1 VGHFLVNKGRKG
13 TYTPMSATAQSD
25 RVGNITLED
34 INATTVDTVNRSSE
48 INKRVLAN
56 PKRWNGRYQSVPLF
70 TNNSTL
76 GQSFKGTETF
86 DTSIDYN
93 TTPMT
98 FYPTGYAQPV
108 GVSVVERSINA
119 TPAGV
124 IELYQ
129 NSYEYAQNSMITAL
143 GNMFYGYGTGND
155 FDGLGL
161 IIDDGTNSSTYGG
174 LSRTTYGA
182 YINAGGSTGLVAASG
197 GVIDL
202 ATLDSADDAA
212 TVSGDASE
220 TPNVMLCNQTV
231 WSLTAS
237 LNTPSVMATYGAMG
251 GGFASGTTGL
261 NQSVNMNAAPSFSM
275 GTNAFTYR
283 GKPVVRDQK
292 ALSGKMYL
300 LNEKYLTFKSLN
312 LVGLNQVAT
321 QERTVEGA
329 YDNVKL
335 SAFQFRTPM
344 MPVNALSEVGIFVL
358 YGNMFDRNPNRNEL
372 VTGITTT

>member
-1 VGHFLVNKGRKG
+1 
-13 TYTPMSATAQSD
+13 MSATAQPD
-25 RVGNITLED
+25 RVGNITLET

-48 INKRVLAN
+48 INKRVLSN
-56 PKRWNGRYQSVPLF
+56 PQRWNGRYQSVPLF

-108 GVSVVERSINA
+108 GISVVERSINA

-174 LSRTTYGA
+174 LSRTTYA
-182 YINAGGSTGLVAASG
+182 ANINAGGSTGLVAASG
-197 GVIDL
+197 GVIDM
-202 ATLDSADDAA
+202 ATMDSADDAA
-212 TVSGDASE
+212 TISGDASE
-220 TPNVMLCNQTV
+220 TPNAILTTQTV
-231 WSLTAS
+231 WSLYAS
-237 LNTPSVMATYGAMG
+237 LLTPTAMATYGSLGAA
-251 GGFASGTTGL
+251 GGFINGTSGNNTP
-261 NQSVNMNAAPSFSM
+261 VNMNSAPSYHG
-275 GTNAFTYR
+275 GTNSVTYR

-292 ALSGKMYL
+292 ALSGCMYFV
-300 LNEKYLTFKSLN
+300 NDKYLVFKSLN
-312 LVGLNQVAT
+312 LMGLNQIAT
-321 QERTVEGA
+321 SERTVEGA

-335 SAFQFRTPM
+335 TAFQFRTPM

-358 YGNMFDRNPNRNEL
+358 YGNMYHKNPNRNEMI
-372 VTGITTT
+372 TGITTT

>member
-1 VGHFLVNKGRKG
+1 
-13 TYTPMSATAQSD
+13 MSATAQND
-25 RVGNITLED
+25 RVNNITLED
-34 INATTVDTVNRSSE
+34 INSTTIDAVNRSSE
-48 INKRVLAN
+48 VNKRVLDA
-56 PKRWNGRYQSVPLF
+56 PGRWNGRYQSVPLF
-70 TNNSTL
+70 TNNSSL

-86 DTSIDYN
+86 NTAIDYN

-108 GVSVVERSINA
+108 GVSVVERSLNQ

-155 FDGLGL
+155 FDGFGV
-161 IIDDGTNSSTYGG
+161 IIDDGTNTSQYGG

-182 YINAGGSTGLVAASG
+182 YINAGGSVGVIAASG

-202 ATLDSADDAA
+202 ATMDSADDAA

-220 TPNVMLCNQTV
+220 TPNAILCNQTV

-237 LNTPSVMATYGAMG
+237 LNTPTVMATYGAMG
-251 GGFASGTTGL
+251 GQFISGKTGVG
-261 NQSVNMNAAPSFSM
+261 QQVNMNAAPTFAM
-275 GTNAFTYR
+275 GTNSFTYR

-292 ALSGKMYL
+292 ALTGKMYFV
-300 LNEKYLTFKSLN
+300 NDKYLVFKSLP
-312 LVGLNQVAT
+312 LVGLNTVAT

-335 SAFQFRTPM
+335 SAFQFRQPL
-344 MPVNALSEVGIFVL
+344 MPVNQLAEVGIFVL
-358 YGNMFDRNPNRNEL
+358 YGNMYHKNPNRNEL
-372 VTGITTT
+372 ITGITTT